1 MGFYKALQVQYFVQL
16 KNCSNFILT
25 YYLME
30 IASYSEFRQH
40 MKSFLDAVI
49 KTHKP
54 LFITRKHGEELVV
67 MSKEDYTSME
77 ETLYLLS
84 SPKNAERLMESISQ
98 FQAGQTIEQKLDI

>member
-1 MGFYKALQVQYFVQL
+1 
-16 KNCSNFILT
+16 
-25 YYLME
+25 ME

-67 MSKEDYTSME
+67 MSKEG
-77 ETLYLLS
+77 LYQHGGNALS
-84 SPKNAERLMESISQ
+84 
-98 FQAGQTIEQKLDI
+98 IEQP

>member
-1 MGFYKALQVQYFVQL
+1 
-16 KNCSNFILT
+16 
-25 YYLME
+25 ME

-67 MSKEDYTSME
+67 ISKEDYTSME

-84 SPKNAERLMESISQ
+84 SPKNAERLMESIAPL
-98 FQAGQTIEQKLDI
+98 QAGKTVEQKLDM

>member
-1 MGFYKALQVQYFVQL
+1 
-16 KNCSNFILT
+16 
-25 YYLME
+25 ME

-67 MSKEDYTSME
+67 MSKEDYTSLE

-84 SPKNAERLMESISQ
+84 SPKNAQRLKDSIAQ
-98 FQAGQTIEQKLDI
+98 FETGNTVEQKLDLE

>member
-1 MGFYKALQVQYFVQL
+1 MQ
-16 KNCSNFILT
+16 
-25 YYLME
+25 
-30 IASYSEFRQH
+30 IASYSEFRQN

-84 SPKNAERLMESISQ
+84 SPKNAERLMESIAQ
-98 FQAGQTIEQKLDI
+98 FQEGKTVEQKLDI

>member
-1 MGFYKALQVQYFVQL
+1 
-16 KNCSNFILT
+16 
-25 YYLME
+25 ME
-30 IASYSEFRQH
+30 IASYSEFRRH

-67 MSKEDYTSME
+67 ISKEDYTSME

-84 SPKNAERLMESISQ
+84 SPKNAERLMESIGQ
-98 FQAGQTIEQKLDI
+98 LQAGNTVEQKLDM

>member
-1 MGFYKALQVQYFVQL
+1 ML
-16 KNCSNFILT
+16 NNNN
-25 YYLME
+25 LMQ

-84 SPKNAERLMESISQ
+84 SPKNAERLMESIAQ
-98 FQAGQTIEQKLDI
+98 FQEGKTVEQKLDI

>member
-1 MGFYKALQVQYFVQL
+1 ML
-16 KNCSNFILT
+16 NNNN
-25 YYLME
+25 LMQ

-84 SPKNAERLMESISQ
+84 SPKNAERLMESIAQ
-98 FQAGQTIEQKLDI
+98 FKEGKTVEHKLDI

>member
-1 MGFYKALQVQYFVQL
+1 
-16 KNCSNFILT
+16 
-25 YYLME
+25 ME

-40 MKSFLDAVI
+40 MKSFLDAVV

-67 MSKEDYTSME
+67 ISKEDYTSME
-77 ETLYLLS
+77 ETLFLMS
-84 SPKNAERLMESISQ
+84 NPKNAERLIESIAQ